1 MAGFG
6 WALRQLGVPGR
17 VAWCRDRVGS
27 SATEWARERPEQC
40 RRASPPPHF
49 SKLLFTCSPHP
60 DTGLDGGLCWQV
72 AEVRE
77 EGRPG
82 RLAWGWRK
90 KRDRNT
96 CWVTPCLQSPPKT
109 DTSEITFSGSL
120 WYLLLLAAQKQ
131 GVTAVVRRELLT
143 VGMGKGHCRRRC
155 RVWEENNQRL

>member
-49 SKLLFTCSPHP
+49 SKLLSTCSPHRV
-60 DTGLDGGLCWQV
+60 TGLDGGRCWQE

-82 RLAWGWRK
+82 RLAWEWRK

-96 CWVTPCLQSPPKT
+96 CWVTPCLQSPPKA
-109 DTSEITFSGSL
+109 DTSEITSVAVCDTCRCWPHRNKVLQRCGEGIINCGNGEGTL
-120 WYLLLLAAQKQ
+120 QKEMQ
-131 GVTAVVRRELLT
+131 GLGR
-143 VGMGKGHCRRRC
+143 K
-155 RVWEENNQRL
+155 